1 MEVFPRS
8 LRMGRLTCVIF
19 AIEMQEHMKR
29 NVGMCNEEDGEI
41 LEYSEEEN
49 KMKIKK
55 LWSLRKT
62 WQITFRQ
69 AKQISTSVT

>member
-1 MEVFPRS
+1 
-8 LRMGRLTCVIF
+8 
-19 AIEMQEHMKR
+19 MQENMKK
-29 NVGMCNEEDGEI
+29 NVGMCNEEDGAI

-62 WQITFRQ
+62 WQITFRK